1 MAVVTAGARPAP
13 GSARPAPA
21 GRRAIVT
28 IAAMLGMFL
37 AAMDSTAV
45 GTAMPTIVGAFG
57 GLALYSW
64 VFAAYQ
70 IAFVVTTP
78 IFGRLAD
85 MHGRKRIYL
94 IGILGFVGASA
105 LCGLSQSMG
114 QLVFFRLLQGVGGGA
129 VLPIA
134 LTIIADLFPLE
145 QRLRIQGLFSGVWG
159 LAAVVGPLIG
169 GALADHGAWRWIFF
183 LNIPVGLVA
192 TLILTIAFTETRV
205 EAGGSSIDYLGIGLL
220 SAASIVLLLL
230 MFWGGHEFAW
240 LSAPSFFLAASCV
253 GLLLWFAHVEMRA
266 EQPFLPFSLFSN
278 RMISVA
284 CLGGFLIGVS
294 IFGTTAYVPLFVQG
308 VIGKSATTAGEALM
322 PYMVMWT
329 VSSIVGGRVALR
341 WGYRP
346 VTVSG
351 MSLLAAGSLLLTRLD
366 AHVTAAVVFIDM
378 VVLGSG
384 MGLTATMF
392 IIAMQNAVARPLR
405 GIVTSIN
412 IFTRNLGSAI
422 GVSAQGAVLVAILE
436 ARLAHLP
443 AAVRLHLP
451 STGDPQAMF
460 DATAQARLSPEGH
473 EALRQALAQ
482 GVHGAFVL
490 GLLFVALG
498 LAAVVLYMPAGSV
511 AQLAGPADRAPADRL
526 TPDSPAT
533 MSSKP
538 ASRPLAAEA
547 AAGDNDA

>member
-1 MAVVTAGARPAP
+1 MAVVTAGRRNASLPGP
-13 GSARPAPA
+13 GSAPAVPPS
-21 GRRAIVT
+21 RRVIVT

-45 GTAMPTIVGAFG
+45 GTAMPTIVAAFG

-85 MHGRKRIYL
+85 LHGRKRVYL
-94 IGILGFVGASA
+94 IGVLSFVGASA

-114 QLVFFRLLQGVGGGA
+114 QLVFFRLLQGIGGGA

-145 QRLRIQGLFSGVWG
+145 QRLRVQGLFSGVWG
-159 LAAVVGPLIG
+159 LAAIVGPLIG
-169 GALADHGAWRWIFF
+169 GFLADHGAWRWIF
-183 LNIPVGLVA
+183 LVNVPAGLVA
-192 TLILTIAFTETRV
+192 TLILTFAFTESR
-205 EAGGSSIDYLGIGLL
+205 AARGAASIDYAGIGLL

-240 LSAPSFFLAASCV
+240 LSAPAFGLAALCA
-253 GLLLWFAHVEMRA
+253 LLLLLFARVEMRT
-266 EQPFLPFSLFSN
+266 EYPFLPFSLFSN
-278 RMISVA
+278 RIISVA
-284 CLGGFLIGVS
+284 SLGGFLLGVS

-329 VSSIVGGRVALR
+329 VSSIVGGRLALL

-346 VTVSG
+346 VTIGG

-366 AHVTAAVVFIDM
+366 ARATAAVVFIDM

-392 IIAMQNAVARPLR
+392 MIAMQNAVARPLR

-412 IFTRNLGSAI
+412 VFTRNLGSAI
-422 GVSAQGAVLVAILE
+422 GVSAQGAVLIGILD
-436 ARLAHLP
+436 ARLRHLP
-443 AAVRLHLP
+443 TAVRLRLP
-451 STGDPQAMF
+451 SIGDPQAML
-460 DATAQARLSPEGH
+460 DSASQARLGPAGH
-473 EALRQALAQ
+473 EALRRALAQ
-482 GVHGAFVL
+482 GIHGAFVL
-490 GLLFVALG
+490 GLGFVAVG
-498 LAAVVLYMPAGSV
+498 LAAVALYMPSGSV
-511 AQLAGPADRAPADRL
+511 ADHTPAEGAPR
-526 TPDSPAT
+526 T
-533 MSSKP
+533 
-538 ASRPLAAEA
+538 AEA
-547 AAGDNDA
+547 AGGTDGA

>member
-1 MAVVTAGARPAP
+1 MAVVAAQEQPAP

-21 GRRAIVT
+21 GRRMIVT
-28 IAAMLGMFL
+28 IAAMLGLFL
-37 AAMDSTAV
+37 AAMDTTAV
-45 GTAMPTIVGAFG
+45 GTAMPTIVQAFG

-85 MHGRKRIYL
+85 VHGRKRVYL
-94 IGILGFVGASA
+94 IGILSFVGASA
-105 LCGLSQSMG
+105 LCGFSRSMG
-114 QLVFFRLLQGVGGGA
+114 ELVFFRLLQGIGGGA

-145 QRLRIQGLFSGVWG
+145 QRLRVQGLFSGVWG

-183 LNIPVGLVA
+183 VNIPAGLVA
-192 TLILTIAFTETRV
+192 TAILMVAFKESQPEPG
-205 EAGGSSIDYLGIGLL
+205 EASIDYAGISLL

-240 LSAPSFFLAASCV
+240 LSAPSVGMAALCAA
-253 GLLLWFAHVEMRA
+253 LLLLFAHVETRA
-266 EQPFLPFSLFSN
+266 EHPFLPFSLFSN
-278 RMISVA
+278 RIISVA
-284 CLGGFLIGVS
+284 CLGGFLLGVS

-308 VIGKSATTAGEALM
+308 VIGRSATTAGEALM
-322 PYMVMWT
+322 PFMVMWT

-346 VTVSG
+346 VTVGG
-351 MSLLAAGSLLLTRLD
+351 MVLLATGSLLLTRLD
-366 AHVTAAVVFIDM
+366 AHATAAVVFIDM
-378 VVLGSG
+378 VVLGGG

-405 GIVTSIN
+405 GIVTSMN

-422 GVSAQGAVLVAILE
+422 GVSAQGAVMVGILD

-443 AAVRLHLP
+443 AAVRLRLP
-451 STGDPQAMF
+451 SVGDPRAML
-460 DATAQARLSPEGH
+460 DAASQARLGPEGH
-473 EALRQALAQ
+473 EAIRQALAQ
-482 GVHGAFVL
+482 GIHGAFVL
-490 GLLFVALG
+490 GLGFVALG
-498 LAAVVLYMPAGSV
+498 LAAVVLYMPSGSV
-511 AQLAGPADRAPADRL
+511 ADHAPEMALAE
-526 TPDSPAT
+526 T
-533 MSSKP
+533 SS
-538 ASRPLAAEA
+538 
-547 AAGDNDA
+547 GDGGA

>member
-1 MAVVTAGARPAP
+1 MAVVTAGGRPE
-13 GSARPAPA
+13 PAAAQIQA
-21 GRRAIVT
+21 GRRVIVT

-37 AAMDSTAV
+37 AAMDATAV
-45 GTAMPTIVGAFG
+45 GTAMPTIVAVFG

-85 MHGRKRIYL
+85 LHGRKRVYL
-94 IGILGFVGASA
+94 LGILWFIAASA
-105 LCGLSQSMG
+105 LCGLSRSMG
-114 QLVFFRLLQGVGGGA
+114 ELVVFRLLQGVGGGA

-134 LTIIADLFPLE
+134 LTIIADLFPVE

-159 LAAVVGPLIG
+159 LAAIVGPLIG

-183 LNIPVGLVA
+183 VNIPAGLVA
-192 TLILTIAFTETRV
+192 TLILMLAFRESHTAPRT
-205 EAGGSSIDYLGIGLL
+205 GSIDYAGIGLL
-220 SAASIVLLLL
+220 SGASIVLLLL

-240 LSAPSFFLAASCV
+240 LSAPSFALAALCAV
-253 GLLLWFAHVEMRA
+253 LLLWFVHVETHT
-266 EQPFLPFSLFSN
+266 EEPFLPFSLFGN

-322 PYMVMWT
+322 PYMVVWT

-346 VTVSG
+346 VTVAG
-351 MSLLAAGSLLLTRLD
+351 MTLLSAGALLLTRLD
-366 AHVTAAVVFIDM
+366 AGASAAVVFIDM

-422 GVSAQGAVLVAILE
+422 GVSAQGAVLIGVLD

-443 AAVRLHLP
+443 PALRGHLH
-451 STGDPQAMF
+451 SVADPQAML
-460 DATAQARLSPEGH
+460 DSASQNGLSPAGH

-482 GVHGAFVL
+482 GIHGAFVL
-490 GLLFVALG
+490 GLGLVALG
-498 LAAVVLYMPAGSV
+498 LAAVVLYMPGGSV
-511 AQLAGPADRAPADRL
+511 AEH
-526 TPDSPAT
+526 SPET
-533 MSSKP
+533 V
-538 ASRPLAAEA
+538 A
-547 AAGDNDA
+547 AAGPVASAGSGDGRASRGPVPEGGDGGA

>member
-1 MAVVTAGARPAP
+1 
-13 GSARPAPA
+13 
-21 GRRAIVT
+21 
-28 IAAMLGMFL
+28 MLGMFL

-45 GTAMPTIVGAFG
+45 GTAMPTIVAAFG

-85 MHGRKRIYL
+85 LHGRKRIYL

-105 LCGLSQSMG
+105 LCGFSRSMD
-114 QLVFFRLLQGVGGGA
+114 QLVFFRLLQGIGGGA

-134 LTIIADLFPLE
+134 LTIIADLFPVE

-183 LNIPVGLVA
+183 VNIPAGLVA
-192 TLILTIAFTETRV
+192 TLILTFAFRETRTAA
-205 EAGGSSIDYLGIGLL
+205 AGGAIDYAGVALL

-230 MFWGGHEFAW
+230 MFWGGHEFPW
-240 LSAPSFFLAASCV
+240 LSVPSAGLAVLCAA
-253 GLLLWFAHVEMRA
+253 LLLAFVRQETHT
-266 EQPFLPFSLFSN
+266 EQPFLPFGLFNN
-278 RMISVA
+278 RIISVA
-284 CLGGFLIGVS
+284 TLGGFLLGVS

-308 VIGKSATTAGEALM
+308 VIGRSATTAGEALM

-346 VTVSG
+346 VTMTG
-351 MSLLAAGSLLLTRLD
+351 MTLLAVGSFLLTRLD
-366 AHVTAAVVFIDM
+366 VHATAPIVFVDM

-422 GVSAQGAVLVAILE
+422 GVSAQGAVLVGILD

-443 AAVRLHLP
+443 AAVRLRLP
-451 STGDPQAMF
+451 TVGDPQAML
-460 DATAQARLSPEGH
+460 DSASQASLGPEAH
-473 EALRQALAQ
+473 EALRQALSH
-482 GVHGAFVL
+482 GIHGAFVL
-490 GLLFVALG
+490 GFVLAALG
-498 LAAVVLYMPAGSV
+498 LATVVLYMPSGSV
-511 AQLAGPADRAPADRL
+511 AEHSPEVAPAAHE
-526 TPDSPAT
+526 S
-533 MSSKP
+533 
-538 ASRPLAAEA
+538 
-547 AAGDNDA
+547 AAGEGEA

>member
-1 MAVVTAGARPAP
+1 MAVVTAERRPAP
-13 GSARPAPA
+13 DSASIAAP
-21 GRRAIVT
+21 GRRTIVT
-28 IAAMLGMFL
+28 IAAMLGLFL
-37 AAMDSTAV
+37 AAMDTTAV
-45 GTAMPTIVGAFG
+45 GTAMPTIVATFG

-70 IAFVVTTP
+70 IGFVVTTP

-85 MHGRKRIYL
+85 VYGRKRIYL

-105 LCGLSQSMG
+105 LCGLSRSMG
-114 QLVFFRLLQGVGGGA
+114 ELVFFRLLQGIGGGA

-134 LTIIADLFPLE
+134 LTIIADLYPVE
-145 QRLRIQGLFSGVWG
+145 QRLRIQGVFSGVWG
-159 LAAVVGPLIG
+159 FAAIVGPLVG
-169 GALADHGAWRWIFF
+169 GAFADHGAWRWIFF
-183 LNIPVGLVA
+183 VNIPAGLVT
-192 TLILTIAFTETRV
+192 TLIIMFAFK
-205 EAGGSSIDYLGIGLL
+205 EARAASGAASIDYAGIGLL

-230 MFWGGHEFAW
+230 IFWGGHEFAW
-240 LSAPSFFLAASCV
+240 LSAPSFGLAALCAA
-253 GLLLWFAHVEMRA
+253 LLLLFVRVEMRT
-266 EQPFLPFSLFSN
+266 EQPFLPFSLFNN
-278 RMISVA
+278 RIISVA
-284 CLGGFLIGVS
+284 SLGGFLLGVS

-308 VIGKSATTAGEALM
+308 VIGRSATTAGEALM
-322 PYMVMWT
+322 PFMVMWT

-351 MSLLAAGSLLLTRLD
+351 MALLAAGSFLLTRLD
-366 AHVTAAVVFIDM
+366 AHATAPVVFVDM

-422 GVSAQGAVLVAILE
+422 GVSAQGAVLVGILD

-443 AAVRLHLP
+443 ASVRHHLP
-451 STGDPQAMF
+451 SIGDPRAML
-460 DATAQARLSPEGH
+460 DAASQARLGPEGH

-482 GVHGAFVL
+482 GIHGAFLL
-490 GLLFVALG
+490 GLGFVALG
-498 LAAVVLYMPAGSV
+498 LAAVVLYMPAGSIGDH
-511 AQLAGPADRAPADRL
+511 APEMAG
-526 TPDSPAT
+526 
-533 MSSKP
+533 
-538 ASRPLAAEA
+538 A
-547 AAGDNDA
+547 AAGDPDA

>member
-1 MAVVTAGARPAP
+1 MAVVAAPRRAAPAGGARPA
-13 GSARPAPA
+13 AP
-21 GRRAIVT
+21 GRRVIIT

-45 GTAMPTIVGAFG
+45 GTAMPTIVAAFG

-85 MHGRKRIYL
+85 LHGRKRIYL
-94 IGILGFVGASA
+94 IGILSFIGASA
-105 LCGLSQSMG
+105 LCGLSRSMD
-114 QLVFFRLLQGVGGGA
+114 QLVFFRLLQGIGGGA

-134 LTIIADLFPLE
+134 LTIIADLFPVE

-159 LAAVVGPLIG
+159 LAAIVGPLIG

-183 LNIPVGLVA
+183 LNIPAGFVA
-192 TLILTIAFTETRV
+192 TLILTFAFRESRI
-205 EAGGSSIDYLGIGLL
+205 EAAGGAIDYAGIGLL
-220 SAASIVLLLL
+220 SGASIVLLLL

-240 LSAPSFFLAASCV
+240 LSAPAVGLAALCAA
-253 GLLLWFAHVEMRA
+253 LLLWFVHIETHA
-266 EQPFLPFSLFSN
+266 EQPFLPFRLFGN
-278 RMISVA
+278 RIISVA
-284 CLGGFLIGVS
+284 TLGGFLLGVS

-308 VIGKSATTAGEALM
+308 VIGRSATTAGEALM

-346 VTVSG
+346 VTITG
-351 MSLLAAGSLLLTRLD
+351 MTLLATGSFLLTRLD
-366 AHVTAAVVFIDM
+366 AHATAPIVFVDM
-378 VVLGSG
+378 VVVGSG

-422 GVSAQGAVLVAILE
+422 GVSAQGAVLVGILD

-443 AAVRLHLP
+443 AAVRLRLP
-451 STGDPQAMF
+451 TIGDPQAML
-460 DATAQARLSPEGH
+460 DSASQASLGPEAH
-473 EALRQALAQ
+473 EALRQALSQ
-482 GVHGAFVL
+482 GIHGAFVL
-490 GLLFVALG
+490 GLGLVALG
-498 LAAVVLYMPAGSV
+498 LAAVVLYMPSGSV
-511 AQLAGPADRAPADRL
+511 AEHSPEVAPAAHE
-526 TPDSPAT
+526 S
-533 MSSKP
+533 
-538 ASRPLAAEA
+538 
-547 AAGDNDA
+547 AAGGGDA

>member
-1 MAVVTAGARPAP
+1 
-13 GSARPAPA
+13 
-21 GRRAIVT
+21 
-28 IAAMLGMFL
+28 MLGMFL

-45 GTAMPTIVGAFG
+45 GTAMPTIVAAFG

-85 MHGRKRIYL
+85 LHGRKRIYL

-105 LCGLSQSMG
+105 LCGLSRSMD
-114 QLVFFRLLQGVGGGA
+114 QLVFFRLLQGIGGGA

-134 LTIIADLFPLE
+134 LTIIADLFPVE

-169 GALADHGAWRWIFF
+169 GALADQGAWRWIFF
-183 LNIPVGLVA
+183 VNIPAGLVA
-192 TLILTIAFTETRV
+192 TLILTFAFRETPTTA
-205 EAGGSSIDYLGIGLL
+205 AGGAIDYAGVALL

-240 LSAPSFFLAASCV
+240 LSIPSAGLAALCAA
-253 GLLLWFAHVEMRA
+253 LLLAFARVETHT
-266 EQPFLPFSLFSN
+266 EQPFLPFGLFSN
-278 RMISVA
+278 RIIAVA
-284 CLGGFLIGVS
+284 TVGGFLLGVS

-308 VIGKSATTAGEALM
+308 VIGRSATTAGEALM

-346 VTVSG
+346 VTMTG
-351 MSLLAAGSLLLTRLD
+351 MILLAVGSFLLTRLD
-366 AHVTAAVVFIDM
+366 VHATAPIVFVYM

-422 GVSAQGAVLVAILE
+422 GVSAQGAVLVGILE

-443 AAVRLHLP
+443 AAVRLRLP
-451 STGDPQAMF
+451 TVGDPQAML
-460 DATAQARLSPEGH
+460 DSASQARLGPEGH

-482 GVHGAFVL
+482 GIHGAFVL
-490 GLLFVALG
+490 GFGLAALG
-498 LAAVVLYMPAGSV
+498 LAAVVFYMPSGSV
-511 AQLAGPADRAPADRL
+511 AEHSPEVARAAR
-526 TPDSPAT
+526 
-533 MSSKP
+533 
-538 ASRPLAAEA
+538 EG
-547 AAGDNDA
+547 AAGRRGEA

>member
-1 MAVVTAGARPAP
+1 MAVVAAGSR
-13 GSARPAPA
+13 PA
-21 GRRAIVT
+21 GRGGPGASPGDARLATSSRRVIIT

-45 GTAMPTIVGAFG
+45 GTAMPTIVAAFG

-85 MHGRKRIYL
+85 LHGRKRIYL
-94 IGILGFVGASA
+94 IGILSFVGASA
-105 LCGLSQSMG
+105 LCGFSRSMD
-114 QLVFFRLLQGVGGGA
+114 QLVFFRLLQGIGGGA

-134 LTIIADLFPLE
+134 LTIIADLFPVE

-159 LAAVVGPLIG
+159 LAAIVGPLIG

-183 LNIPVGLVA
+183 VNIPAGLVA
-192 TLILTIAFTETRV
+192 TLILTFAFRESRFSA
-205 EAGGSSIDYLGIGLL
+205 AGGAIDYAGIGLL
-220 SAASIVLLLL
+220 SGASIVLLLL

-240 LSAPSFFLAASCV
+240 LSAPSFALAALCAA
-253 GLLLWFAHVEMRA
+253 LLLLFVHVETHT
-266 EQPFLPFSLFSN
+266 EQPFLPFRLFSS
-278 RMISVA
+278 RIISVA
-284 CLGGFLIGVS
+284 TVGGFLIGVS

-308 VIGKSATTAGEALM
+308 VIGRSATTAGEALM

-346 VTVSG
+346 VTITG
-351 MSLLAAGSLLLTRLD
+351 MTLLAAGSFLLTLLTPR
-366 AHVTAAVVFIDM
+366 ATAPVVFVDM

-405 GIVTSIN
+405 GIVTSLN
-412 IFTRNLGSAI
+412 VFTRNLGSAI
-422 GVSAQGAVLVAILE
+422 GVSAQGAVLIAALD

-443 AAVRLHLP
+443 AALRLHLP
-451 STGDPQAMF
+451 PGGDPQAML
-460 DATAQARLSPEGH
+460 DSAAQASLAPAAH
-473 EALRQALAQ
+473 EAVRRALAQ
-482 GVHGAFVL
+482 GIHAAFVL
-490 GLLFVALG
+490 GLGLAALG
-498 LAAVVLYMPAGSV
+498 LAAVVLYMPSGSV
-511 AQLAGPADRAPADRL
+511 AEQAAGGLAR
-526 TPDSPAT
+526 
-533 MSSKP
+533 
-538 ASRPLAAEA
+538 EA
-547 AAGDNDA
+547 AAADGGDA

>member
-1 MAVVTAGARPAP
+1 MGPARPT
-13 GSARPAPA
+13 PA

-28 IAAMLGMFL
+28 IAAMLGLFL

-45 GTAMPTIVGAFG
+45 GTAMPTIVAAFG

-85 MHGRKRIYL
+85 LHGRKRVYL
-94 IGILGFVGASA
+94 IGILGFVGAST

-114 QLVFFRLLQGVGGGA
+114 QLVFFRLLQGIGGGA

-169 GALADHGAWRWIFF
+169 GTLADHGAWRWIFF

-192 TLILTIAFTETRV
+192 TLILTIAFTESRGA
-205 EAGGSSIDYLGIGLL
+205 AGESSSIDYLGIGLL
-220 SAASIVLLLL
+220 SAASILLLLL

-240 LSAPSFFLAASCV
+240 LSAPSFGLAAACAA
-253 GLLLWFAHVEMRA
+253 LLLWFARVEMRA
-266 EQPFLPFSLFSN
+266 EQPFLPFSLFNN

-308 VIGKSATTAGEALM
+308 VIGKSATIAGEALM

-329 VSSIVGGRVALR
+329 VSSIIGGRVALR

-351 MSLLAAGSLLLTRLD
+351 MSLLAAGAFLLTRLD
-366 AHVTAAVVFIDM
+366 AHATASVVFVDM
-378 VVLGSG
+378 VVLGGG

-422 GVSAQGAVLVAILE
+422 GVSAQGAVLVGVLE

-443 AAVRLHLP
+443 ASVRLHLP
-451 STGDPQAMF
+451 SGGDPQALL
-460 DATAQARLSPEGH
+460 DAASQAQLGPAGH
-473 EALRQALAQ
+473 EALRQALAA

-490 GLLFVALG
+490 GLLFAAFG

-511 AQLAGPADRAPADRL
+511 AQHAGPADHAPA
-526 TPDSPAT
+526 A
-533 MSSKP
+533 
-538 ASRPLAAEA
+538 RPLAEA

>member
-1 MAVVTAGARPAP
+1 MAVVTAGRRDGPA
-13 GSARPAPA
+13 APRTQA
-21 GRRAIVT
+21 GRRVIVT
-28 IAAMLGMFL
+28 VAAMLGMFL

-45 GTAMPTIVGAFG
+45 GTAMPTIVARFG
-57 GLALYSW
+57 GFALYSW

-85 MHGRKRIYL
+85 LHGRKRIYL
-94 IGILGFVGASA
+94 IGILWFIAASA
-105 LCGLSQSMG
+105 LCGLSRSMG
-114 QLVFFRLLQGVGGGA
+114 ELVFFRLLQGIGGGA

-134 LTIIADLFPLE
+134 LTIIADLFPVE

-159 LAAVVGPLIG
+159 LAAIVGPLIG

-183 LNIPVGLVA
+183 VNIPAGLVA
-192 TLILTIAFTETRV
+192 TLILTLAFQESHAAQGT
-205 EAGGSSIDYLGIGLL
+205 GSIDYAGIGLL
-220 SAASIVLLLL
+220 SGASIVLLLL

-240 LSAPSFFLAASCV
+240 LSAPSFGLAALCAV
-253 GLLLWFAHVEMRA
+253 LLLWFVHVETHND
-266 EQPFLPFSLFSN
+266 EPFLPFSLFSN

-294 IFGTTAYVPLFVQG
+294 IFGTTAYVPLFVQA

-346 VTVSG
+346 VAVTG
-351 MSLLAAGSLLLTRLD
+351 MTLLSTGALLLTRLD
-366 AHVTAAVVFIDM
+366 ARSTAAVVFIDM

-422 GVSAQGAVLVAILE
+422 GVSAQGAVLVGILD

-443 AAVRLHLP
+443 AAVRVHLRAVA
-451 STGDPQAMF
+451 DPQAML
-460 DATAQARLSPEGH
+460 DSAAQSGMSAAAH
-473 EALRQALAQ
+473 DVLRQALAQ
-482 GVHGAFVL
+482 GIHGAFVL
-490 GLLFVALG
+490 GLGLVALG

-511 AQLAGPADRAPADRL
+511 TEHSPETASADAPGDRRGGRGLVAGGG
-526 TPDSPAT
+526 SG
-533 MSSKP
+533 
-538 ASRPLAAEA
+538 EA
-547 AAGDNDA
+547 

>member
-1 MAVVTAGARPAP
+1 MAVVTAGRKPEPA
-13 GSARPAPA
+13 AAQIQA
-21 GRRAIVT
+21 GRRTIVT

-45 GTAMPTIVGAFG
+45 GTAMPTIVAAFG

-85 MHGRKRIYL
+85 LHGRKRIYL
-94 IGILGFVGASA
+94 LGILWFIAASA
-105 LCGLSQSMG
+105 LCGLSRSMG
-114 QLVFFRLLQGVGGGA
+114 ELVFFRLLQGVGGGA

-134 LTIIADLFPLE
+134 LTIIADLFPVE

-159 LAAVVGPLIG
+159 LAAIVGPLIG
-169 GALADHGAWRWIFF
+169 GALADHGVWRWIFF
-183 LNIPVGLVA
+183 VNIPAGLVA
-192 TLILTIAFTETRV
+192 TLILTLAFRESPVAQRS
-205 EAGGSSIDYLGIGLL
+205 GSIDYAGIGLL
-220 SAASIVLLLL
+220 SGASIVLLLL
-230 MFWGGHEFAW
+230 IFWGGHEFAW
-240 LSAPSFFLAASCV
+240 LSAPSFALAALCAV
-253 GLLLWFAHVEMRA
+253 LLLWFVHVETHTGA
-266 EQPFLPFSLFSN
+266 PFLPFSLFSN

-284 CLGGFLIGVS
+284 SLGGFLIGVS

-346 VTVSG
+346 VTVAG
-351 MSLLAAGSLLLTRLD
+351 MTLLSTGALLLTQLG
-366 AHVTAAVVFIDM
+366 AGASTAVVFVDM

-422 GVSAQGAVLVAILE
+422 GVSAQGAVLVGVLD

-443 AAVRLHLP
+443 PALRANLH
-451 STGDPQAMF
+451 SIADPQAML
-460 DATAQARLSPEGH
+460 DSTSQSGLSPAGH

-482 GVHGAFVL
+482 GIHGAFVL
-490 GLLFVALG
+490 GLGLVALG

-511 AQLAGPADRAPADRL
+511 TEHSPETASAAGRVASVERADGR
-526 TPDSPAT
+526 
-533 MSSKP
+533 
-538 ASRPLAAEA
+538 ASRGLVRES
-547 AAGDNDA
+547 GDGET